1 MYRGSLTVSMFAE
14 RIGTKYPTAVGLIV
28 LLKELDAENG
38 LDAIPESSLW
48 SALGGRLRGVSHE
61 YILAAYREYELEDRR
76 MKDRER
82 QRRRRGSSRPERDI
96 VRETSQSERDIVRDM
111 SRPERDIVRE
121 TSQSERDIVRET
133 SQSERDIVRD
143 MSRPERDGGPSL
155 PPPVPAPF
163 RSPSPPA
170 PPVTPHYPPVPDP
183 RPSLPVKKIDVD
195 DNWKRSIKARGAT
208 AQRIVNEI
216 VKAGYPCRDC
226 ISLYDI
232 VLRGLESMMSPDD
245 IMNVAENAQNWADF
259 AAMLACMP
267 VH

>member
-82 QRRRRGSSRPERDI
+82 QRRRRG
-96 VRETSQSERDIVRDM
+96 M

-121 TSQSERDIVRET
+121 TSQSERDVVRET
-133 SQSERDIVRD
+133 SQSERDNVRDMSQSERDIVRD

-195 DNWKRSIKARGAT
+195 DNWNRSIKARGAT